1 MKLDEVVAELCLCK
15 NVPLNLVWRVD
26 SRFVDKRTG
35 RVNCWS
41 EQCAGLNSPAPFQY
55 RRAAAQ
61 VHDRRHAVGEIN
73 GPIPNFSGSFS
84 SEARCLDRIWI
95 QTGFPISANNF
106 YGVQVWFDASVDADS
121 GFWGGRLV
129 GFIFPLHRANGRV
142 RRPVALTKK
151 SRQR

>member
-61 VHDRRHAVGEIN
+61 VHDRRHTVGEIN
-73 GPIPNFSGSFS
+73 GPIPKIIPGWHHRT
-84 SEARCLDRIWI
+84 ARHMDVSVR
-95 QTGFPISANNF
+95 QTGN
-106 YGVQVWFDASVDADS
+106 
-121 GFWGGRLV
+121 
-129 GFIFPLHRANGRV
+129 
-142 RRPVALTKK
+142 
-151 SRQR
+151 